1 MIYHETEHGIA
12 VLADCMDYMATMADK
27 SVDLCLTD
35 PPYGI
40 GADAGFGVVRGFGGI
55 GTPIASRCYDDVWD
69 CQRPNKSVFDA
80 IINKS
85 KLCLV
90 FGGNYFADI
99 LPSSTHWL
107 VWDKLNTMPTF
118 SDCELVWTN
127 SKRKSVMK
135 YVHEYNGLIGKEQK
149 RVHPTQKPV
158 ALFSW
163 CLNNYSKAGD
173 TIFDPFAG
181 SFTTAIACIRT
192 GRKYICIE
200 KEPKYFEIGVKRIET
215 ELAQT
220 DIFRED

>member
-40 GADAGFGVVRGFGGI
+40 GADAGFGGAGGF
-55 GTPIASRCYDDVWD
+55 GTPITRRSYDDVWD